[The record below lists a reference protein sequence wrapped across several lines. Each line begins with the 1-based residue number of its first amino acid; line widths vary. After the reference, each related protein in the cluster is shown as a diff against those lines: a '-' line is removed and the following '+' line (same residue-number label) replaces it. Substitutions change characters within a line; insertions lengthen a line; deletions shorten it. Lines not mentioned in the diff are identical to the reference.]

1 MQEKIQKL
9 ELEIQRDSNR
19 LEKQQEALK
28 KKKERLEA
36 LKNEDLL
43 KRVSKLQSDGISISE
58 VLNAI
63 EAHDLDY
70 LQCLLE
76 TQKGADPHE
85 SSGIIESS
93 RVRSHY
99 NQ

>member
-28 KKKERLEA
+28 KKKERL
-36 LKNEDLL
+36 EDLL